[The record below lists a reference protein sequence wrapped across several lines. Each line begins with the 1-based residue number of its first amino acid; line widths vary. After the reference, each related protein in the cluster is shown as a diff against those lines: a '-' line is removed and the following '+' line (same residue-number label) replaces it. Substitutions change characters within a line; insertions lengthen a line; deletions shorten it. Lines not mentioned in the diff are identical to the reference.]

1 MENNMKTILTAILIA
16 TITGCSTTTKTEYI
30 ELPPVIK
37 KEYVYIKCKV
47 PKELLNT
54 NNIIIEKEK
63 AILILQKIAEETN
76 DRKRK
81 IEAIKSIECI
91 ESI

>member
-1 MENNMKTILTAILIA
+1 MKTILTAILIA
-16 TITGCSTTTKTEYI
+16 TISGCSTTTKTEYI
-30 ELPPVIK
+30 ELPPITK

-47 PKELLNT
+47 PNELLNT
-54 NNIIIEKEK
+54 NIIVINKEK
-63 AILILQKIAEETN
+63 AILILKKIAKETN

-91 ESI
+91 ESV

>member
-1 MENNMKTILTAILIA
+1 MKTILIAILITMIA
-16 TITGCSTTTKTEYI
+16 GCSTITKTEYI

-47 PKELLNT
+47 PSELLNT
-54 NNIIIEKEK
+54 NIIVINKEK